1 MYTLSTINFYKD
13 NKMAANDIYSV
24 YVNNQ
29 AMTIVAGTLK
39 FGVDTHKT
47 KSLAVTRGGQRGVLN
62 FSNDAENIQTVTFE
76 IPANVN
82 GINNVD
88 LLLQAYDYNYNS
100 TIVVINEFTGVKY
113 TYVNAAMVSD
123 LEIPAD
129 TEMKVSVEFSGKH
142 LSK

>member
-1 MYTLSTINFYKD
+1 
-13 NKMAANDIYSV
+13 MAANDIYSV

-62 FSNDAENIQTVTFE
+62 FSNDAENIQTVEFE

-113 TYVNAAMVSD
+113 TYVNAALTED
-123 LEIPAD
+123 FTIPAD
-129 TEMKVSVEFSGKH
+129 TEMKVSISFSGKH